1 MWWFIAY
8 LISMIMCAFV
18 DIQFFA
24 KRNIDIAWFGFFLIL
39 CPVVNILY
47 SGYIIYKYETTDFKQ
62 FF

>member
-8 LISMIMCAFV
+8 LISRIMWALV
-18 DIQFFA
+18 DVQFLA
-24 KRNIDIAWFGFFLIL
+24 TRNIDIAWFGFFLIL

>member
-8 LISMIMCAFV
+8 LVSIIMCAFV

-24 KRNIDIAWFGFFLIL
+24 KRNIDVAWFGFFLIL
-39 CPVVNILY
+39 CPVVNIVY
-47 SGYIIYKYETTDFKQ
+47 SGYIIYKYEPTDFKQ

>member
-8 LISMIMCAFV
+8 LISMIICALV
-18 DIQFFA
+18 DVQFFA

-39 CPVVNILY
+39 CPVVNIIY
-47 SGYIIYKYETTDFKQ
+47 SGYIIYKYEPKDIKQ

>member
-8 LISMIMCAFV
+8 LISMIMCALV
-18 DIQFFA
+18 DVQFFA

-39 CPVVNILY
+39 CPVVNIIY
-47 SGYIIYKYETTDFKQ
+47 SGYIIYKYEPTDLKQ

>member
-8 LISMIMCAFV
+8 LINMIMCALV
-18 DIQFFA
+18 DVQFFA

>member
-8 LISMIMCAFV
+8 LISMIMCALV
-18 DIQFFA
+18 DVQFFA

-39 CPVVNILY
+39 CPVVNIIY
-47 SGYIIYKYETTDFKQ
+47 SGYIICKYEPTDFKQ